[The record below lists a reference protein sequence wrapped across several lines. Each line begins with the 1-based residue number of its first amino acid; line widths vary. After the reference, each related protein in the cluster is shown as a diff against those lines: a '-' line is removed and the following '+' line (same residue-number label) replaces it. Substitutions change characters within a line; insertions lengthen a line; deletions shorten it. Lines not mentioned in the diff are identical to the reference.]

1 MPIQSASDNQKV
13 DYLWKKIVYGA
24 AKTDISGNIDATNE
38 PNPSPLLI
46 RGDKILQQSD
56 LIANIIPGS
65 NSSVVTV
72 YPTTLPVECT
82 STAGIP
88 TPTLTWQTGQTFWI
102 PPEFGSTYQIKVYIS
117 PSGQA
122 GNVLT
127 KGTQVFATGSGN
139 NDLWVFDYQ
148 AGILNFNSNNTPYN
162 ASNQPISFTGNSVY
176 ISGAVYSGAFGL
188 PSTGNIGN
196 LLLGN
201 ITFSGNTISSSEAN
215 GNIMISAPGT
225 GIVQFVGQ
233 DAIGIPAGNDSTRP
247 SDPYVGYLRFN
258 TDRSDIE
265 YWNGTIWSTPAA
277 GVISS
282 DTINPDGVANTFA
295 LSSNSSTLGVMVSI
309 NGTLQR
315 PTSSYTIVNNNQIQF
330 TEIPLTTDTIEVRR
344 IVPGTQT
351 VSAESLTLG
360 TTAVILDTANVNI
373 TGNLLPSANV
383 TYSLGSE
390 TLQWKDLWVSG
401 NSIYIGGSELTV
413 ANGQLSIG
421 GNTVG
426 AADPYG
432 NINVAAYLGGSF
444 SVGTITAGTWNG
456 GTIAVTYGGTGATTA
471 TGALTNL
478 LPSGASTGYV
488 LTTGGSGS
496 YYWASAG
503 GGGGAT
509 VGQTINTLRQSNTAT
524 QGQTVFA
531 LTGNITY
538 TPGSGQLGVYINGV
552 RQFPTEYTET
562 SSNVFTLTTGIDAG
576 DVVFAEINK
585 SQSFDNY
592 ANLTYASNIGN
603 IAASGLTVQSAI
615 ESLENNKA
623 PLNNPV
629 FTSGTWNGGTIA
641 VAYGGTGATTAT
653 GALTNLLPSGA
664 STGYVLTTG
673 GSGSYYWAVSAGGG
687 GGTVGQSLTTLRQS
701 NAIVSN
707 TTVIGLAGIS
717 YTPGAGQLRVY
728 VNGVRQFPAAYTET
742 SNVSYTL
749 SANVVSG
756 DAVFTEIDA
765 FSSFNNYANL
775 TYASNVGNISASGLT
790 VQSAIESL
798 ENNKAP
804 LASPVFSG
812 VTTIGG
818 NLVVQGNLFVN
829 GNLTTINANNLSI
842 SDSMIYLADDNPAD
856 TLDIGFVSAFTSAV
870 RYQHTGFVRDA
881 TDGTWKLFANVV
893 PEPTSTIDF
902 TNANYSNLRLGNLT
916 AIDGSFTG
924 NISATV
930 SGFSIGYRDLPQVTA
945 GNVTLALT
953 DAGKHY
959 YSTSGAPQTITVP
972 SNANVAFPLGTTI
985 VVINRG
991 LGNISV
997 AKQVEVGMYL
1007 AGNSTSATRTLTS
1020 YGMATL
1026 VKTETNVW
1034 FINGTGLA

>member
-38 PNPSPLLI
+38 PVASPLLI
-46 RGDKILQQSD
+46 RGDKIWQQAD
-56 LIANIIPGS
+56 LIANVIPGS

-72 YPTTLPVECT
+72 YPTTLPVECI

-88 TPTLTWQTGQTFWI
+88 TPTLTWQTGQTFWV

-148 AGILNFNSNNTPYN
+148 SGVLNFNSNNTPY
-162 ASNQPISFTGNSVY
+162 ASGSPISFTGNSVY

-330 TEIPLTTDTIEVRR
+330 TEIPLTTDNIEVRR

-373 TGNLLPSANV
+373 TGNILPSANV

-401 NSIYIGGSELTV
+401 NTVYIGGAAVTV

-432 NINVAAYLGGSF
+432 NINVQAYTETMGFANYSNVNVAAYTTTQSYTNYSNVNLSAYLGGSF
-444 SVGTITAGTWNG
+444 SVGTITAGSWNG
-456 GTIAVTYGGTGATTA
+456 GTIGVAYGGTGGTTP
-471 TGALTNL
+471 TEALTSL

-524 QGQTVFA
+524 QGQTVFT

-538 TPGSGQLGVYINGV
+538 TPGTGQLGVYINGV
-552 RQFPTEYTET
+552 RQFPSEYTET
-562 SSNVFTLTTGIDAG
+562 ASNVFTLTTGINAG
-576 DVVFAEINK
+576 DVVFAEINR
-585 SQSFDNY
+585 SQ
-592 ANLTYASNIGN
+592 
-603 IAASGLTVQSAI
+603 
-615 ESLENNKA
+615 
-623 PLNNPV
+623 
-629 FTSGTWNGGTIA
+629 
-641 VAYGGTGATTAT
+641 
-653 GALTNLLPSGA
+653 
-664 STGYVLTTG
+664 
-673 GSGSYYWAVSAGGG
+673 
-687 GGTVGQSLTTLRQS
+687 
-701 NAIVSN
+701 
-707 TTVIGLAGIS
+707 
-717 YTPGAGQLRVY
+717 
-728 VNGVRQFPAAYTET
+728 
-742 SNVSYTL
+742 
-749 SANVVSG
+749 
-756 DAVFTEIDA
+756 
-765 FSSFNNYANL
+765 SFNNYANL
-775 TYASNVGNISASGLT
+775 TYASNVGNIAASGLT

-812 VTTIGG
+812 VTTVGG

-829 GNLTTINANNLSI
+829 GNLTTINANNLVI
-842 SDSMIYLADDNPAD
+842 SDSMIYLADDNPTD
-856 TLDIGFVSAFTSAV
+856 TLDIGIVSAFTSAV

-881 TDGTWKLFANVV
+881 TDGDWKLFANVV
-893 PEPTSTIDF
+893 AEPTTTIDF
-902 TNANYSNLRLGNLT
+902 TNASYSNLQVGNLRT
-916 AIDGSFTG
+916 IGTVNASGNVLASTGAFGTVTTSG
-924 NISATV
+924 NIAV
-930 SGFSIGYRDLPQVTA
+930 SGNVVFSGWSIRETGTKLYFAYNGVNKMSLDTGGNLVVT
-945 GNVTLALT
+945 GDVT
-953 DAGKHY
+953 GF
-959 YSTSGAPQTITVP
+959 GTIT
-972 SNANVAFPLGTTI
+972 
-985 VVINRG
+985 
-991 LGNISV
+991 
-997 AKQVEVGMYL
+997 
-1007 AGNSTSATRTLTS
+1007 
-1020 YGMATL
+1020 
-1026 VKTETNVW
+1026 
-1034 FINGTGLA
+1034 